1 MTGNLTHTA
10 LDWLLRIQQRPEDAA
25 LRTELA
31 AWLAID
37 TRHVEAYRQAERVWQ
52 LTGLNEAAATPPPAE
67 TPRIPAA
74 PIAAAAVP
82 AIRPQRLR
90 RRRWPALLA
99 GSLAACFILW
109 VAPDAYLGY
118 QSDYRTDLGEQRSI
132 ELDDGSRVQLDS
144 QSAISVEFDSSR
156 REVRLLSGQ
165 AFFEVT
171 PDQSRPFRVDANNL
185 QITVTG
191 TAFNVAVR
199 ASQLTVAVQH
209 GSVRVAEGNHTLAEA
224 LHAGDRLQWRSS
236 DQVTRD
242 KLPLSQIAVWQQGRL
257 VVRDAR
263 IADVLD
269 ELRPYLPGKLALRD
283 DRLGAKRITGVYDLR
298 DPDAALRAILQPYQ
312 GQVST
317 WTPWLRVVERQP

>member
-10 LDWLLRIQQRPEDAA
+10 LDWLLRIQQSPEDAA

-37 TRHVEAYRQAERVWQ
+37 SRHVEAYRKAQRVWQ
-52 LTGLNEAAATPPPAE
+52 LTGMAHAATSAPAIERPSATADLATAAAPTA
-67 TPRIPAA
+67 
-74 PIAAAAVP
+74 
-82 AIRPQRLR
+82 RPLRPR

-99 GSLAACFILW
+99 GSLAACLLILM
-109 VAPDAYLGY
+109 APEAYLRY
-118 QSDYRTDLGEQRSI
+118 QSDYRTGLGQQRSI

-144 QSAISVEFDSSR
+144 RSAIAVAFDGNR

-171 PDQSRPFRVDANNL
+171 PDKSRPFTVDADGL

-191 TAFNVAVR
+191 TAFNVAMR
-199 ASQLTVAVQH
+199 PSQLAVAVQH
-209 GSVRVAEGNHTLAEA
+209 GSVRVAEGGETLAEA
-224 LHAGDRLQWRSS
+224 LHAGDRLQWRGSG
-236 DQVTRD
+236 QVLRD
-242 KLPLSQIAVWQQGRL
+242 TLPVSQIAAWQQGRL

-263 IADVLD
+263 IAEVLD

-283 DRLGAKRITGVYDLR
+283 DELGDKRITGVYDLHN
-298 DPDAALRAILQPYQ
+298 PDAALRAVIQPYQ
-312 GQVST
+312 GRVST
-317 WTPWLRVVERQP
+317 WTAWLRVVDRQP

>member
-25 LRTELA
+25 LRTALA

-37 TRHVEAYRQAERVWQ
+37 PRHVEAYRKAERVWQ
-52 LTGLNEAAATPPPAE
+52 LTGSTAAAAAPLPTE
-67 TPRIPAA
+67 RPRIPAA
-74 PIAAAAVP
+74 GIAAAAAP
-82 AIRPQRLR
+82 TPGSQRPR

-99 GSLAACFILW
+99 GSLAACFMLW
-109 VAPDAYLGY
+109 MAPDAYLRY
-118 QSDYRTDLGEQRSI
+118 QSDYRTGLGQQRSI

-144 QSAISVEFDSSR
+144 QSAISVEFDGNR

-171 PDQSRPFRVDANNL
+171 PDQSRPFRVDADNL

-191 TAFNVAVR
+191 TAFNVSVR
-199 ASQLTVAVQH
+199 PSQLTVAVQH
-209 GSVRVAEGNHTLAEA
+209 GSVRVAEGNQTLAEA
-224 LHAGDRLQWRSS
+224 LRTGDRLQWRGS

-242 KLPLSQIAVWQQGRL
+242 TLPVSQIAAWQQGRL

-283 DRLGAKRITGVYDLR
+283 DELGDRRITGVYDLR
-298 DPDAALRAILQPYQ
+298 NPDAALRAIIQPYQ
-312 GQVST
+312 GRVST
-317 WTPWLRVVERQP
+317 WTAWLRVVDREP